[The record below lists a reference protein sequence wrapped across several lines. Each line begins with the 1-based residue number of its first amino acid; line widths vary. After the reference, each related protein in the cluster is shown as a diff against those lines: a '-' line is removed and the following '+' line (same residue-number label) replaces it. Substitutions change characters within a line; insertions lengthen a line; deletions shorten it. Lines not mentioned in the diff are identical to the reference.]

1 MNFFSVDLACLIH
14 QAEIYVREVGIKS
27 LDR

>member
-1 MNFFSVDLACLIH
+1 VMTGPPLACLIH